1 MSDNN
6 GKGKS
11 MDELSWEDFDKVTLD
26 VEHILHRVQEFHATN
41 GQDSM
46 RRIIESKQGDF
57 DKWPVSLVHSITVK
71 FLFDAVGQLQA
82 EIEKLK
88 KTAQPDSGE
97 TKSEQVYNVDMSG
110 IFLPLFINRI
120 PIWSLK

>member
-6 GKGKS
+6 GGGNK
-11 MDELSWEDFDKVTLD
+11 DLEELSWEDFDKITLD
-26 VEHILHRVQEFHATN
+26 VEHILKRIQEFHGTN

-57 DKWPVSLVHSITVK
+57 DKWPVALVHSISMK
-71 FLFDAVGQLQA
+71 FIFDALGQVQA

-88 KTAQPDSGE
+88 KPVSKDTKE
-97 TKSEQVYNVDMSG
+97 TKSE
-110 IFLPLFINRI
+110 
-120 PIWSLK
+120 

>member
-6 GKGKS
+6 GSKNLE
-11 MDELSWEDFDKVTLD
+11 ELSWEDFDKVTLD

-57 DKWPVSLVHSITVK
+57 DKWPVALVHSISMK
-71 FLFDAVGQLQA
+71 FLFDALGQVQA
-82 EIEKLK
+82 EINKLK
-88 KTAQPDSGE
+88 QPEPTDSKE
-97 TKSEQVYNVDMSG
+97 TKSE
-110 IFLPLFINRI
+110 
-120 PIWSLK
+120 

>member
-57 DKWPVSLVHSITVK
+57 DKWPVALVHSISMK
-71 FLFDAVGQLQA
+71 FLFDALGQGQA
-82 EIEKLK
+82 EINKLK
-88 KTAQPDSGE
+88 KPEPTDSKE
-97 TKSEQVYNVDMSG
+97 TKSE
-110 IFLPLFINRI
+110 
-120 PIWSLK
+120 

>member
-1 MSDNN
+1 MSEDNGSGN
-6 GKGKS
+6 K
-11 MDELSWEDFDKVTLD
+11 DLEELSWEDFDKVTLD
-26 VEHILHRVQEFHATN
+26 VENILKRIQEFHGTN

-57 DKWPVSLVHSITVK
+57 DKWPVSLVHSITIK

-88 KTAQPDSGE
+88 KQAQPESGE
-97 TKSEQVYNVDMSG
+97 TKSE
-110 IFLPLFINRI
+110 
-120 PIWSLK
+120 

>member
-6 GKGKS
+6 GGGNK
-11 MDELSWEDFDKVTLD
+11 DLEELSWEDFDKVTLD
-26 VEHILHRVQEFHATN
+26 VENILKRIQEFHGTN

-57 DKWPVSLVHSITVK
+57 DKWPVALVHSISMK
-71 FLFDAVGQLQA
+71 FIFDALGQVQA

-88 KTAQPDSGE
+88 KPADKPE
-97 TKSEQVYNVDMSG
+97 FREIK
-110 IFLPLFINRI
+110 
-120 PIWSLK
+120 

>member
-6 GKGKS
+6 GGGNK
-11 MDELSWEDFDKVTLD
+11 DLEELSWEDFDKVTLD
-26 VEHILHRVQEFHATN
+26 VENILTRIQEFHGTN

-57 DKWPVSLVHSITVK
+57 DKWPVALVHSISMK
-71 FLFDAVGQLQA
+71 FIFDALGQVQA

-88 KTAQPDSGE
+88 KPADKPE
-97 TKSEQVYNVDMSG
+97 FREIK
-110 IFLPLFINRI
+110 
-120 PIWSLK
+120 

>member
-6 GKGKS
+6 GDGNKDI
-11 MDELSWEDFDKVTLD
+11 DELAKDLTWDEINKVTLD
-26 VEHILHRVQEFHATN
+26 VENILKRIQEFHGTN

-57 DKWPVSLVHSITVK
+57 DKWPVALVHSISMK
-71 FLFDAVGQLQA
+71 FIFDALGQVQA

-88 KTAQPDSGE
+88 KPVSKDTKE
-97 TKSEQVYNVDMSG
+97 TKSE
-110 IFLPLFINRI
+110 
-120 PIWSLK
+120 

>member
-6 GKGKS
+6 GGGNK
-11 MDELSWEDFDKVTLD
+11 DLEELSWEDFDKVTLD
-26 VEHILHRVQEFHATN
+26 VENILKRIQEFHGTN

-57 DKWPVSLVHSITVK
+57 DKWPVALVHSISMK
-71 FLFDAVGQLQA
+71 FIFDALGQVQA

-88 KTAQPDSGE
+88 KPVSKDTKE
-97 TKSEQVYNVDMSG
+97 TKSE
-110 IFLPLFINRI
+110 
-120 PIWSLK
+120 

>member
-6 GKGKS
+6 GSKNLE
-11 MDELSWEDFDKVTLD
+11 ELSWEDFDKVTLD

-46 RRIIESKQGDF
+46 RRIIESKQGYF
-57 DKWPVSLVHSITVK
+57 DKWPVSLVHSISMK
-71 FLFDAVGQLQA
+71 FLFDALGQVQA

-88 KTAQPDSGE
+88 KQAQPESGE
-97 TKSEQVYNVDMSG
+97 TKSE
-110 IFLPLFINRI
+110 
-120 PIWSLK
+120 

>member
-1 MSDNN
+1 MSDDN

-11 MDELSWEDFDKVTLD
+11 LEELSWVDFDKVTLD

-57 DKWPVSLVHSITVK
+57 DKWPVALVHSISMK
-71 FLFDAVGQLQA
+71 FLFDALGQVHA
-82 EIEKLK
+82 EINKLK
-88 KTAQPDSGE
+88 KPEPTDSGE
-97 TKSEQVYNVDMSG
+97 TKSE
-110 IFLPLFINRI
+110 
-120 PIWSLK
+120 

>member
-6 GKGKS
+6 GSKNLE
-11 MDELSWEDFDKVTLD
+11 ELSWEDFDKVTLD

-57 DKWPVSLVHSITVK
+57 DKWPVALVHSISMK
-71 FLFDAVGQLQA
+71 FIFDAVGQLQA

-88 KTAQPDSGE
+88 KQAQPDSGE
-97 TKSEQVYNVDMSG
+97 TKSEYVYNVDMSG

-120 PIWSLK
+120 PFWSLK

>member
-6 GKGKS
+6 GGGNK
-11 MDELSWEDFDKVTLD
+11 DLEELSWEDFDKITLD
-26 VEHILHRVQEFHATN
+26 VEHILKRIQEFHGTN

-57 DKWPVSLVHSITVK
+57 DKWPVALVHSISMK
-71 FLFDAVGQLQA
+71 FIFDALGQVQA

-88 KTAQPDSGE
+88 KQAKDSGE
-97 TKSEQVYNVDMSG
+97 TKSE
-110 IFLPLFINRI
+110 
-120 PIWSLK
+120 